1 MKNKS
6 RTIAVSVLEQLTPLQ
21 DLPSDAL
28 QRLACEA
35 QIEEYPARSLIF
47 RKGSTDGWTRYLL
60 SGSIALVEGDDGARE
75 LVGTGDA
82 GVAAEPLG
90 LQQPHAYTAISRTEV
105 RLIRLPTASI
115 ERLLEESR
123 PPQPLVEQLDEE
135 TADVGVRLFHRLFQD
150 LQNGTLSLPSMPDVA
165 MRVRQAVNEE
175 DVSAAYLAKI
185 IQIDPAVAA
194 RVIQVANSAL
204 YGSGQGVD
212 SLIAAIQ
219 RLGSQKTRE
228 VVMAVTLREV
238 FKTRSALLTK
248 RMAQLWQHSS
258 LVAATAAVLARK
270 LFGFSPERALLAGL
284 VHDIGIVPM
293 LAHAEA
299 YPQLAE
305 DPASLE
311 ATIGTYRGQVG
322 AMILRR
328 WNFPEDLV
336 TVALEAENW
345 HRRHEGDGD
354 YADIIIVV
362 QLQIMAAQEGIPRV
376 AEVPAAEALG
386 LPLLGI
392 TDVAPVLDEA
402 REEIAEVQRLLLG

>member
-1 MKNKS
+1 
-6 RTIAVSVLEQLTPLQ
+6 
-21 DLPSDAL
+21 
-28 QRLACEA
+28 
-35 QIEEYPARSLIF
+35 
-47 RKGSTDGWTRYLL
+47 
-60 SGSIALVEGDDGARE
+60 
-75 LVGTGDA
+75 
-82 GVAAEPLG
+82 
-90 LQQPHAYTAISRTEV
+90 
-105 RLIRLPTASI
+105 
-115 ERLLEESR
+115 

-336 TVALEAENW
+336 TVALEAEN
-345 HRRHEGDGD
+345 
-354 YADIIIVV
+354 
-362 QLQIMAAQEGIPRV
+362 
-376 AEVPAAEALG
+376 
-386 LPLLGI
+386 
-392 TDVAPVLDEA
+392 
-402 REEIAEVQRLLLG
+402 